1 MVWRSLGEDFMK
13 NTARLIVLLEVLK
26 IIIFDN
32 SFSTLVRPIVG
43 YNKRKSKLKTKGYS
57 KGTSTAPCTVSL
69 FFFVFPVNFEHIQ
82 ANFQCINLPSKHLPV
97 QSQPYKH

>member
-57 KGTSTAPCTVSL
+57 KGQARHHVP
-69 FFFVFPVNFEHIQ
+69 FHYFFVFPVNFENIQ